1 MTVGIHPHLRRKGR
15 MSDNWEPSR
24 ADVLHV
30 EAKDEPTHDGRF
42 VAASH
47 HGAGV
52 LNPSMCAWSSTRQP
66 RAAFSAETTGGCWR
80 STL

>member
-1 MTVGIHPHLRRKGR
+1 
-15 MSDNWEPSR
+15 MSDNWEPSG

-47 HGAGV
+47 HDAGQGLEPQHV
-52 LNPSMCAWSSTRQP
+52 RVVEHAPA